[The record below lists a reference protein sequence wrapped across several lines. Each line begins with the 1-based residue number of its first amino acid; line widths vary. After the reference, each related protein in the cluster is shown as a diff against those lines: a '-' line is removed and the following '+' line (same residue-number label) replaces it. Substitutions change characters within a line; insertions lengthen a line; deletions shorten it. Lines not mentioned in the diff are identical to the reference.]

1 MSNQNEKE
9 SLAATYQDDDKDGNV
24 TLGKG
29 DNCDNSTVKFIG
41 GKDLEAQVKIMYWL
55 CVVCRQ

>member
-41 GKDLEAQVKIMYWL
+41 GKDLEAQVKIMY
-55 CVVCRQ
+55 